1 MTASSHITSRRRE
14 IKSRIAQIQAEHV
27 ASGKEL
33 QRAMEEWVE
42 LAHEDGL
49 LAFLAALFNCYQRL
63 VQRTPV
69 DTGRARAG
77 WHIEAQ
83 EDEWAPDEKDFP
95 RTKKEPYSTL
105 PPLSP
110 KEREAISREVGKLPA
125 LTRADVIYVMSNI
138 KYILPLEAGLSKQ
151 SSGFWALFMEEL
163 KSQLEQAAQN
173 SRRGTP

>member
-14 IKSRIAQIQAEHV
+14 IKSRIAQIQSEHV

-49 LAFLAALFNCYQRL
+49 LAFLAALFNCYTRL

-83 EDEWAPDEKDFP
+83 EDEWAPPEGDY
-95 RTKKEPYSTL
+95 RNQ
-105 PPLSP
+105 
-110 KEREAISREVGKLPA
+110 ISKRIAEEVNKLPA

-138 KYILPLEAGLSKQ
+138 QYILPLEAGWSKQ
-151 SSGFWALFMEEL
+151 GSGFWALFMEEL